1 MYLDIYL
8 ERVFRKYV
16 CVGDTV
22 RKSENASVCVYA
34 SVPKEK
40 LCEFKNV
47 RDRINIK
54 IYILNILYTKQEGET
69 LALEEEKKRT
79 RFILCIVNAN
89 IVYGYNHS
97 NDS

>member
-1 MYLDIYL
+1 MCASVILC
-8 ERVFRKYV
+8 V
-16 CVGDTV
+16 CVCV
-22 RKSENASVCVYA
+22 RESERESENASVCVYA

-69 LALEEEKKRT
+69 LALEEEEKRT

-89 IVYGYNHS
+89 LVYGYNHS
-97 NDS
+97 SDS